1 MTTPGGNERPDD
13 DARDDMRGDEPAISE
28 SFPTIDEALAAA
40 EDEADPEL
48 AERLAEA
55 RAEDDEREA
64 DLQVVLRSG
73 LFGGPDDDVVREV
86 AGEAG
91 RDADFDDDYDELFV
105 SDDERIDP
113 DDAHR
118 PDDDPHAPYAG
129 TDDAG
134 AGDPTGDPASSE
146 NPTGE
151 GTPEEEA
158 ALAELAAQI
167 VARAPEHAPQPSL
180 ERVRE
185 ALDLLGNPQ
194 DSYPVIHLT
203 GTNGKS
209 STARMIEALLRE
221 RGLRTG
227 RFTSPHLHSVRERIA
242 LDGAPISTPD
252 FLTAYHDVA
261 PYLDLI
267 DERNVADGGARL
279 SFFELLTV
287 LGYAAFADTPVDVA
301 VVEVGLGGRWDAT
314 NVARGQVAVLTT
326 IERDHMRWLGSTLT
340 DIANEKVG
348 IIEEGATV
356 VVARQHEEVEGI
368 VLSAAATAGARLVR
382 EDVELEV
389 VDRETAVGGQVLTL
403 STPAGVYEGI
413 FLPLHGAHQ
422 ARNALLAL
430 AAVEQF
436 FGGAA
441 LAGDVVEQAFAGVT
455 SPGRLEVVR
464 ASPLVIVD
472 AAHNPAGI
480 EALREGL
487 AEAFDLEHVVGV
499 VGVMYDK
506 EAEAMLGELEPLLEE
521 VVITDAG
528 TDRAMPAEELAEI
541 AREVFGEERVHLVP
555 RLDEAIDRAAT
566 LAEADQS
573 ELVTRTAV
581 LVVGSVVLAGRAR
594 EVTGHTRG

>member
-1 MTTPGGNERPDD
+1 MSTPGGPQSPDD
-13 DARDDMRGDEPAISE
+13 ADTPDESAISE
-28 SFPTIDEALAAA
+28 SFPTIDEAISAA
-40 EDEADPEL
+40 EDDADPEL
-48 AERLAEA
+48 AERMAEA

-73 LFGGPDDDVVREV
+73 LFGGPDDDVVREI
-86 AGEAG
+86 AGDAG
-91 RDADFDDDYDELFV
+91 RDAEFDDDYEELFV

-113 DDAHR
+113 DDAHV
-118 PDDDPHAPYAG
+118 PDDDPHAPH
-129 TDDAG
+129 DDDLPSG
-134 AGDPTGDPASSE
+134 GPGSSD

-158 ALAELAAQI
+158 ALAELTAQI
-167 VARAPEHAPQPSL
+167 LARTPEHAPQPSL

-194 DSYPVIHLT
+194 DSYPVVHLT
-203 GTNGKS
+203 GTNGKT

-227 RFTSPHLHSVRERIA
+227 RFTSPHLHTVRERIA

-252 FLTAYHDVA
+252 FISAYHDVA
-261 PYLDLI
+261 PYLDLV
-267 DERNVADGGARL
+267 DERNVENGGVRL

-287 LGYAAFADTPVDVA
+287 LGYAAFADTPVDA
-301 VVEVGLGGRWDAT
+301 AIVEVGLGGRWDAT

-340 DIANEKVG
+340 EIANEKVG

-356 VVARQHEEVEGI
+356 VVARQHEEVEDI
-368 VLSAAATAGARLVR
+368 VLTAAATAGARLVR
-382 EDVELEV
+382 EGTELEV

-413 FLPLHGAHQ
+413 FLPLHGEHQ

-441 LAGDVVEQAFAGVT
+441 LAGDVVEQAFAGVS

-464 ASPLVIVD
+464 ASPLIIVD
-472 AAHNPAGI
+472 AAHNTAGV

-506 EAEAMLGELEPLLEE
+506 EAETMLGELEPLLDE
-521 VVITDAG
+521 VVVTDAG

-541 AREVFGEERVHLVP
+541 ARDVFGEDRVHLVP
-555 RLDEAIDRAAT
+555 RLDAALDRAAT
-566 LAEADQS
+566 LAEADQ
-573 ELVTRTAV
+573 EEIVTKTAV
-581 LVVGSVVLAGRAR
+581 VVVGSVVLAGRAR